1 MCEVCYHIIPL
12 GEVGYFKSLN
22 VTIILTH
29 IFHGCLHKVLCMCV
43 CLCVMIIH
51 MHTYTHTNTHIHTN
65 MQIHTYK
72 WFSCLS
78 VSVCVCM
85 CIYVQKLSIPLGIC
99 KEAKPVEQT
108 IYSRMIFLCSSH
120 TCTF

>member
-1 MCEVCYHIIPL
+1 MHACDHPHAHIL
-12 GEVGYFKSLN
+12 
-22 VTIILTH
+22 
-29 IFHGCLHKVLCMCV
+29 
-43 CLCVMIIH
+43 
-51 MHTYTHTNTHIHTN
+51 THTNTHIHTN

-108 IYSRMIFLCSSH
+108 IYSRMIFFVFKSYLYFLKELHSSAEPQG
-120 TCTF
+120 